1 MNYILILGAKSEL
14 AKELAILYAKEGF
27 GVILAGRNIDSLADF
42 SESLKSKYNTTAHLS
57 EFDLCEF
64 EKHKEFYQNLRVKPY
79 GIIVATGNYLLQGK
93 IHPNNKDILNCINT
107 NITGPVSLLSFFIED
122 MKRLK
127 KGFIVGISSVSG
139 ERGRKKNYIYG
150 CSKAAF
156 TTYLSGI
163 RNELYNYNVHVLSV
177 ICGYIQSDL
186 RRDGYG
192 KYLEAHPSEI
202 ARIVFNGQRNNR
214 NIIYVKW
221 YWKIL
226 MLIIKIIPEFV
237 FKRLNI

>member
-1 MNYILILGAKSEL
+1 MKYILVLGAKSKL

-27 GVILAGRNIDSLADF
+27 GIILAGRDIDTLTDF
-42 SESLKSKYNTTAHLS
+42 SESLKSKYNTTVDLA
-57 EFDLCEF
+57 EIDLCEF
-64 EKHKEFYQNLRVKPY
+64 EKHEQFYLNLRAKPY
-79 GIIVATGNYLLQGK
+79 GIIVATGNYIQQGQNE
-93 IHPNNKDILNCINT
+93 PNNKDILNCINT
-107 NITGPVSLLSFFIED
+107 NITGPVCLLSFFIED
-122 MKRLK
+122 MKKLK
-127 KGFIVGISSVSG
+127 RGFIVGISSVSG

-177 ICGYIQSDL
+177 ICGYIKSDV

-192 KYLEAHPSEI
+192 KYLEAYPSEI
-202 ARIVFNGQRNNR
+202 AKIVFDGQKNNR

-221 YWKIL
+221 HWKIV
-226 MLIIKIIPEFV
+226 MFIIKIIPEFI
-237 FKRLNI
+237 FKRLSI